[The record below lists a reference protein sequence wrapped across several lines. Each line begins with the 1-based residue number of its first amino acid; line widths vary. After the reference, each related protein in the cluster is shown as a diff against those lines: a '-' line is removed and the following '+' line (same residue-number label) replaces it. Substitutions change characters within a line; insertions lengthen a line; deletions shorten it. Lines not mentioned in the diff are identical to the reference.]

1 MNKDEYCKNQIDEL
15 NIQLT
20 VTVAHDDY
28 AEAEKKELQRCKRT
42 AEFKGFRKGMVP
54 MSLIERVYGERV
66 LGEVVNKV
74 LSDAINNFVKE
85 NNIKMVGEALPSE
98 DQPEIEWKSGNDFT
112 FKFDIATTSEVNFE
126 LSKDDK
132 VKVYEIKVSAEAK
145 KEMKDNLLRQFGSL
159 TDAEQAGEDDF
170 VIVDFAQEGKT
181 VEGSYVG
188 VKNVEG
194 EAKSK
199 FLGAKVGDQF
209 DVNVNEA
216 FTNESDRAYMLK
228 VKKEELASLAPEFHV
243 TVKEVKTFAPAE
255 ENQET
260 YDKIFGENQVHNA
273 EEFDKAVTARLE
285 ENYKQESDYK
295 LSKDL
300 REYLVKKA
308 DIKLPEE
315 FLKRWLFNINDGKFS
330 KEEIEKEAPA
340 FFEDFRW
347 QMVRGYIMQKFDL
360 KIEEKDVHEAAQA
373 YVAYQYAS
381 YGMGNVP
388 EAILKD
394 SVARVLQDENT
405 SRRIVENV
413 EATKVIEAVKGAV
426 TLKAEKVSVE
436 DFRTL

>member
-1 MNKDEYCKNQIDEL
+1 MNIVKNQIDEL

-54 MSLIERVYGERV
+54 MSLIQKVYGERV

-74 LSDAINNFVKE
+74 LSDAINSFVKE

-112 FKFDIATTSEVNFE
+112 FKFDISTTSEVNFE

-426 TLKAEKVSVE
+426 TLKSEKVSVE

>member
-1 MNKDEYCKNQIDEL
+1 MNIVKNQIDEL

-112 FKFDIATTSEVNFE
+112 FKFDIATISEVNFE

-295 LSKDL
+295 LSKDI

>member
-1 MNKDEYCKNQIDEL
+1 MNIVKNQIDEL

-54 MSLIERVYGERV
+54 MSLIQKVYGERV

-330 KEEIEKEAPA
+330 KEEIEKESPA

>member
-1 MNKDEYCKNQIDEL
+1 MNIVKNQIDEL

-181 VEGSYVG
+181 VG
-188 VKNVEG
+188 
-194 EAKSK
+194 
-199 FLGAKVGDQF
+199 LIC
-209 DVNVNEA
+209 
-216 FTNESDRAYMLK
+216 RR
-228 VKKEELASLAPEFHV
+228 EEC
-243 TVKEVKTFAPAE
+243 
-255 ENQET
+255 
-260 YDKIFGENQVHNA
+260 
-273 EEFDKAVTARLE
+273 
-285 ENYKQESDYK
+285 
-295 LSKDL
+295 
-300 REYLVKKA
+300 
-308 DIKLPEE
+308 
-315 FLKRWLFNINDGKFS
+315 
-330 KEEIEKEAPA
+330 
-340 FFEDFRW
+340 
-347 QMVRGYIMQKFDL
+347 RGR
-360 KIEEKDVHEAAQA
+360 
-373 YVAYQYAS
+373 
-381 YGMGNVP
+381 G
-388 EAILKD
+388 
-394 SVARVLQDENT
+394 
-405 SRRIVENV
+405 
-413 EATKVIEAVKGAV
+413 
-426 TLKAEKVSVE
+426 
-436 DFRTL
+436 

>member
-1 MNKDEYCKNQIDEL
+1 MTIVKNQIDEL

-54 MSLIERVYGERV
+54 MSLIQKVYGERV

>member
-1 MNKDEYCKNQIDEL
+1 MNIVKNQIDEL

-54 MSLIERVYGERV
+54 MSLIQKVYGERV

-255 ENQET
+255 EDQET

>member
-1 MNKDEYCKNQIDEL
+1 MNIVKNQIDEL

-54 MSLIERVYGERV
+54 MSLIQKVYGERV

-170 VIVDFAQEGKT
+170 VIVDFAQDGKT

-188 VKNVEG
+188 VKIVEG

>member
-1 MNKDEYCKNQIDEL
+1 MNIVKNQIDEL

-54 MSLIERVYGERV
+54 MSLIQKVYGERV

-347 QMVRGYIMQKFDL
+347 QMVRGYIMQKLDL

>member
-1 MNKDEYCKNQIDEL
+1 MNIVKNQIDEL

-170 VIVDFAQEGKT
+170 VIVDFAQEGHT

>member
-1 MNKDEYCKNQIDEL
+1 MNIVKNQIDEL

-209 DVNVNEA
+209 DVNVNDA
-216 FTNESDRAYMLK
+216 FINESDRAYMLK

-426 TLKAEKVSVE
+426 TLKAEKISVE

>member
-1 MNKDEYCKNQIDEL
+1 MNIVKNQIDEL

-54 MSLIERVYGERV
+54 MSLIQKVYGERV

-74 LSDAINNFVKE
+74 LSDSINNFVKE

-170 VIVDFAQEGKT
+170 VIVDFAQDGKT

-228 VKKEELASLAPEFHV
+228 VKKEELASLAPEFRV

>member
-1 MNKDEYCKNQIDEL
+1 MNIVKNQIDEL

-54 MSLIERVYGERV
+54 MSLIQKVYGERV

-74 LSDAINNFVKE
+74 LSDSINNFVKE

-243 TVKEVKTFAPAE
+243 TVKEVKTFAPAD

>member
-1 MNKDEYCKNQIDEL
+1 MNIVKNQIDEL

>member
-1 MNKDEYCKNQIDEL
+1 MNVVKNQIDEL

-330 KEEIEKEAPA
+330 KEEIEKEASA

>member
-1 MNKDEYCKNQIDEL
+1 MNIVKNQIDEL

-54 MSLIERVYGERV
+54 MSLIQKVYGERV

-132 VKVYEIKVSAEAK
+132 VKVYEIKVSAESK

>member
-1 MNKDEYCKNQIDEL
+1 MNIVKNQIDEL

-54 MSLIERVYGERV
+54 MSLIQKVYGERV

-159 TDAEQAGEDDF
+159 TDAEQAGEEDF

-388 EAILKD
+388 DAILKD

>member
-1 MNKDEYCKNQIDEL
+1 MNIVKNQIDEL

-54 MSLIERVYGERV
+54 MSLIQKVYGERV

-112 FKFDIATTSEVNFE
+112 FKFDIATTSEVKFE

>member
-1 MNKDEYCKNQIDEL
+1 MNIVKNQIDEL

-54 MSLIERVYGERV
+54 MSLIQKVYGERV

-74 LSDAINNFVKE
+74 LSDSINNFVKE

-260 YDKIFGENQVHNA
+260 YDKIFGENQVHN
-273 EEFDKAVTARLE
+273 EEGFDKAVTARLE

-295 LSKDL
+295 LSKDM

>member
-1 MNKDEYCKNQIDEL
+1 MNIVKNQIDEL

-54 MSLIERVYGERV
+54 MSLIQKVYGERV

-388 EAILKD
+388 DAILKD

>member
-1 MNKDEYCKNQIDEL
+1 MNIVKNQIDEL

-54 MSLIERVYGERV
+54 MSLIQKVYGERV
-66 LGEVVNKV
+66 LGEVVNKI

-159 TDAEQAGEDDF
+159 TDAEQAGEEDF

>member
-1 MNKDEYCKNQIDEL
+1 MNIVKNQIDEL

-54 MSLIERVYGERV
+54 MSLIQKVYGERV

-74 LSDAINNFVKE
+74 LSDAINYFVKE

-347 QMVRGYIMQKFDL
+347 QMVRAYIMQKFDL
-360 KIEEKDVHEAAQA
+360 KIEDKDVHEAAQA

>member
-1 MNKDEYCKNQIDEL
+1 MNIVKNQIDEL

-54 MSLIERVYGERV
+54 MSLIQKVYGERV

-181 VEGSYVG
+181 AEGSYVG

-405 SRRIVENV
+405 SRRIIENV

>member
-1 MNKDEYCKNQIDEL
+1 MNIVKNQIDEL

-54 MSLIERVYGERV
+54 MSLIQKVYGERV

-159 TDAEQAGEDDF
+159 TDAEQAGEEDF

-405 SRRIVENV
+405 SRHIVENV

>member
-1 MNKDEYCKNQIDEL
+1 MNIVKNQIDEL

-54 MSLIERVYGERV
+54 MSLIQKVYGERV

-145 KEMKDNLLRQFGSL
+145 KEMKDNILRQFGSL

-330 KEEIEKEAPA
+330 KDEIEKEAPA

>member
-1 MNKDEYCKNQIDEL
+1 MNIVKNQIDEL

-42 AEFKGFRKGMVP
+42 VEFKGFRKGMVP
-54 MSLIERVYGERV
+54 MSLIQKVYGERV

-194 EAKSK
+194 DAKSK

>member
-1 MNKDEYCKNQIDEL
+1 MNIVKNQIDEL

-255 ENQET
+255 ESQET

>member
-1 MNKDEYCKNQIDEL
+1 MNIVKNQIDEL

-54 MSLIERVYGERV
+54 MSLIQKVYGERV

-132 VKVYEIKVSAEAK
+132 VKVYEIKVSDEAK

>member
-1 MNKDEYCKNQIDEL
+1 MNIVKNQIDEL

-54 MSLIERVYGERV
+54 MSLIQKVYGERV

-98 DQPEIEWKSGNDFT
+98 DQPEMEWKSGNDFT

-159 TDAEQAGEDDF
+159 TDAEQAGEEDF

>member
-1 MNKDEYCKNQIDEL
+1 MNIVKNQIDEL

-54 MSLIERVYGERV
+54 MSLIQKVYGERV

-74 LSDAINNFVKE
+74 LSDDINNFVKE

>member
-1 MNKDEYCKNQIDEL
+1 MNIVKNQIDEL

-98 DQPEIEWKSGNDFT
+98 DQPEIEWKSGNNFT

-159 TDAEQAGEDDF
+159 TDAEKAGEDDF

-199 FLGAKVGDQF
+199 FFGAKVGDQF

>member
-1 MNKDEYCKNQIDEL
+1 MNIVKNQIDEL

-413 EATKVIEAVKGAV
+413 EATKVIETVKGAV

>member
-1 MNKDEYCKNQIDEL
+1 MNIVKNQIDEL

-54 MSLIERVYGERV
+54 MSLIQKVYGERV

-159 TDAEQAGEDDF
+159 TDAEQAGEEDF

-228 VKKEELASLAPEFHV
+228 VKKEDLASLAPEFHV

-330 KEEIEKEAPA
+330 KEEIEKETPA

-394 SVARVLQDENT
+394 SVARVLQDKNT

>member
-1 MNKDEYCKNQIDEL
+1 MNIVKNQIDEL

-54 MSLIERVYGERV
+54 MSLIQKVYGERV

-170 VIVDFAQEGKT
+170 VIVDFSQEGKT

-216 FTNESDRAYMLK
+216 FANESDRAYMLK

>member
-1 MNKDEYCKNQIDEL
+1 MNIVKNQIDEL

-98 DQPEIEWKSGNDFT
+98 DQPEIEWKSGSDFT

-159 TDAEQAGEDDF
+159 TDACQAAEDDF

>member
-1 MNKDEYCKNQIDEL
+1 MNIVKNQIDEL

-54 MSLIERVYGERV
+54 MSLIQKVYGERV

-426 TLKAEKVSVE
+426 TLQAEKVSVE

>member
-1 MNKDEYCKNQIDEL
+1 MNIVKNQIDEL
-15 NIQLT
+15 NLQLT

-28 AEAEKKELQRCKRT
+28 AEIEKKELQKCKRT

-54 MSLIERVYGERV
+54 MSLIQRVYGERV
-66 LGEVVNKV
+66 LGESVNHV
-74 LSDAINNFVKE
+74 LSEAINNFIKE

-126 LSKDDK
+126 LGKDDK
-132 VKVYEIKVSAEAK
+132 VAYYEIEVSDEAK

-159 TDAEQAGEDDF
+159 ADAAEAKEDDF
-170 VIVDFAQEGKT
+170 VIVDFSQEGKT

-194 EAKSK
+194 EAKKS
-199 FLGAKVGDQF
+199 FLGAKAGDQF

-228 VKKEELASLAPEFHV
+228 VKKEELAGLNPEFHV

-260 YDKIFGENQVHNA
+260 YDKIFGEDKVHNV
-273 EEFDKAVTARLE
+273 EEFDKAIVARLE

-300 REYLVKKA
+300 REFLVKKA

-315 FLKRWLFNINDGKFS
+315 FLKRWLFHINEGKFT
-330 KEEIEKEAPA
+330 KEDIEKEAPA

-347 QMVRGYIMQKFDL
+347 QMVRGYLMDKFGL
-360 KIEEKDVHEAAQA
+360 KIEEKDVQEAAEA
-373 YVAYQYAS
+373 YVAYQYAA

-388 EAILKD
+388 DSIIKD
-394 SVARVLQDENT
+394 SVGRVLQDENT
-405 SRRIVENV
+405 SRRIIENV
-413 EATKVIEAVKGAV
+413 ETTKAVEAVKGAV
-426 TLKAEKVSVE
+426 TLKKSKVSVE
-436 DFRTL
+436 KFRTL

>member
-1 MNKDEYCKNQIDEL
+1 MNIVKNQIDEL

-340 FFEDFRW
+340 FFEDLRW

>member
-1 MNKDEYCKNQIDEL
+1 MNIVKNQIDEL

-74 LSDAINNFVKE
+74 LSDALNSFVKE

-228 VKKEELASLAPEFHV
+228 VKKEELASLAPEFHA

-347 QMVRGYIMQKFDL
+347 QMVHGYIMQKFDL

>member
-1 MNKDEYCKNQIDEL
+1 MNIVKNQIDEL
-15 NIQLT
+15 NLQLT
-20 VTVAHDDY
+20 VTVAHEDY
-28 AEAEKKELQRCKRT
+28 AEIEKKELNKCKRT

-54 MSLIERVYGERV
+54 MSLIQRVYGERV
-66 LGEVVNKV
+66 LGEAVNQV
-74 LSDAINNFVKE
+74 LSESINNFIKE

-98 DQPEIEWKSGNDFT
+98 DQPEIEWKSGNDFI

-132 VKVYEIKVSAEAK
+132 VKYYKIEVSETAK

-159 TDAEQAGEDDF
+159 VDATEAKDEDF

-194 EAKSK
+194 DAKSK

-228 VKKEELASLAPEFHV
+228 VKKEELASLNPEFHV

-260 YDKIFGENQVHNA
+260 YDKIFGEDKVHNA
-273 EEFDKAVTARLE
+273 EEFDKAVVERLE

-295 LSKDL
+295 FSKDL
-300 REYLVKKA
+300 RTYLVAKA

-315 FLKRWLFNINDGKFS
+315 FLKRWLLHINEGKFT

-347 QMVRGYIMQKFDL
+347 QMVRGYLMQKFNL
-360 KIEEKDVHEAAQA
+360 KIEESDVKEAAEA
-373 YVAYQYAS
+373 YVAYQYAA

-388 EAILKD
+388 DSILKD
-394 SVARVLQDENT
+394 SANRVLQDENT
-405 SRRIVENV
+405 SRRIIENV
-413 EATKVIEAVKGAV
+413 EATKVVEAAKTAV
-426 TLKAEKVSVE
+426 SLKNEKVSV
-436 DFRTL
+436 DKFRTL